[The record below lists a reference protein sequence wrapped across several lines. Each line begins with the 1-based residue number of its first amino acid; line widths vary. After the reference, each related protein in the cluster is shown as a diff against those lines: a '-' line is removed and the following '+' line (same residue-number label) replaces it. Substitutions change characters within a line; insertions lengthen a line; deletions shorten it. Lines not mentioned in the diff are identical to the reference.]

1 MAGNTSMTF
10 CLSSYFWVA
19 LVVFL
24 LKAVLGIN
32 GLAIDLGFVL
42 ISLLVMLLCFSSI
55 MSERCGTAPLGA
67 VLGAV
72 LPPWI
77 LMVGALVT
85 LIFVFPGWIQPFS
98 NTFGYLVCFVP
109 GINSREKLTAILNPK
124 NKTMSKLIVE
134 DPMLMLNQFSSARF
148 GEIMERMEREGV
160 VTSKNGEALKD
171 FAKIV
176 HIKDSVAE
184 LLWHLLVGCVAITT
198 AYNNMMNTV
207 CQKDFIK
214 TVAVSPASALTGS
227 VTDLADKLQAS

>member
-1 MAGNTSMTF
+1 MTF
-10 CLSSYFWVA
+10 CLASYFWVA
-19 LVVFL
+19 IVVFL

-32 GLAIDLGFVL
+32 GLAIDLAFVL
-42 ISLLVMLLCFSSI
+42 ISLLVMLLVFSSI
-55 MSERCGTAPLGA
+55 MSERCGKAPLGA

-124 NKTMSKLIVE
+124 NKNISKLIVE

-148 GEIMERMEREGV
+148 GEIMDRMEKEGV
-160 VTSKNGEALKD
+160 VTNQNANAVQE

-207 CQKDFIK
+207 CQKEFIK
-214 TVAVSPASALTGS
+214 KVAVSPITA
-227 VTDLADKLQAS
+227 VTNTINDMTDTLPSP